1 VFYVLPNLVGSL
13 RVYRLYGIMGIQI
26 VWGNIFHYGYVRS
39 KNVRLRC
46 RNRICHMFDTR
57 GVLEYYC
64 YVDVVSRIYHIAHV
78 SLLCFVSYRP
88 YVIYD

>member
-1 VFYVLPNLVGSL
+1 
-13 RVYRLYGIMGIQI
+13 
-26 VWGNIFHYGYVRS
+26 
-39 KNVRLRC
+39 
-46 RNRICHMFDTR
+46 MFDTR

-88 YVIYD
+88 YVIYDWLRVLYFGFDASVCVLLQLIRFMISDYLFFSVTISL